1 MQSSA
6 APLSPSS
13 QPDTQPI
20 LSASRLEP
28 AWLWG
33 LIPAIGAITYPYALK
48 YSYLVGATPPT
59 PSLLWQGIS
68 IFALIWAMFV
78 PAMGLY
84 FARQLPGNTHMR
96 RLAYLSVVAPALYV
110 FLGEIQRIF
119 HSPVSDELVWWTLW
133 IILIAT
139 GVSASQDEIRP
150 STTRSAQR
158 WRAVHAVNAVF
169 LTLFVLFHLLNQ
181 SASFFGE
188 NTYTLLQ
195 TLFGRVYRLPVIEAI
210 LVGLMISQVISGI
223 RIAWKWGPLKT
234 DAARVMQ
241 VGAGMFLAVFILAH
255 MLSIFLYT
263 RTIHAVP
270 TDWNYAIAAPH
281 GLLHDLWNIRLIP
294 YYGYAVFFVLSH
306 IISGVRWIAIQR
318 GADLARTHRLWFA
331 GHVGAVA
338 VSLLVLIGMIT
349 PTL

>member
-6 APLSPSS
+6 APPSQTVSSDLQPALSPS
-13 QPDTQPI
+13 
-20 LSASRLEP
+20 RLRP

-33 LIPAIGAITYPYALK
+33 LIPAVSAITYPYALK
-48 YSYLVGATPPT
+48 YSYLIGAAQDA
-59 PSLLWQGIS
+59 PSVLWQAAS
-68 IFALIWAMFV
+68 MLSLFWAMLV
-78 PAMGLY
+78 PAIGLY

-150 STTRSAQR
+150 STNRSTRR
-158 WRAVHAVNAVF
+158 WRAVHAVNATL
-169 LTLFVLFHLLNQ
+169 LTVFVLFHLLNQ
-181 SASFFGE
+181 SASLFGE
-188 NTYTLLQ
+188 ELYTQLQ
-195 TLFGRVYRLPVIEAI
+195 TLGRHIYRMPVIEAI

-241 VGAGMFLAVFILAH
+241 VGAGMFLAVFIVAH
-255 MLSIFLYT
+255 LLSIFLYT

-270 TDWNYAIAAPH
+270 TDWSYAIGAPQ
-281 GLLHDLWNIRLIP
+281 GLLKDLWNIRLIP

-318 GADLARTHRLWFA
+318 GADLARTHRFWFA
-331 GHVGAVA
+331 GNLLAVA
-338 VSLLVLIGMIT
+338 VSLAVLIGMVT